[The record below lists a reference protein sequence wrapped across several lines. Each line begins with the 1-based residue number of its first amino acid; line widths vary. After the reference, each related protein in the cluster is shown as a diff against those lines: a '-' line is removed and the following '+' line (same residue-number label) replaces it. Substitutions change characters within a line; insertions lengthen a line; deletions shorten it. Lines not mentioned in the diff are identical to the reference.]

1 MKCLLESILYDTTEM
16 NAEYG
21 SIIAKYNPEFI
32 VDENLG
38 NVVLITINSF
48 EDLVELETEIEAVRC
63 NYPSPYSGISIHH
76 TKGFQNYTNLG
87 IEYVLCRQDNYVD

>member
-1 MKCLLESILYDTTEM
+1 MKCLLNSILYSTTEI

-38 NVVLITINSF
+38 NVVLITVNSF
-48 EDLVELETEIEAVRC
+48 EDLVELETKIEAVRC
-63 NYPSPYSGISIHH
+63 NSPSPYSGISIHN
-76 TKGFQNYTNLG
+76 TEGFKDYTNLG
-87 IEYVLCRQDNYVD
+87 VECVLCIQDNYVD

>member
-1 MKCLLESILYDTTEM
+1 MKCLLESILLDTTEI

-32 VDENLG
+32 IDENLG

-48 EDLVELETEIEAVRC
+48 EDLVELETEIEAIRC
-63 NYPSPYSGISIHH
+63 DCPSPYSGISIHH
-76 TKGFQNYTNLG
+76 TKGFTNYTNLG
-87 IEYVLCRQDNYVD
+87 IECVLCIQDNYVD